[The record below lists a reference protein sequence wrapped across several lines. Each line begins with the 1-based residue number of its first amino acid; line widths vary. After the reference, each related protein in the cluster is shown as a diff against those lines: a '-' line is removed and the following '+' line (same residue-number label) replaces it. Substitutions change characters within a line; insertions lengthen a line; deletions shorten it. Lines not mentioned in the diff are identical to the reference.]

1 MKNDH
6 TPIIQF
12 CNTRFGFELMK
23 SKPDWFRYDLVWSK
37 PSAVGFLTANKM
49 PMKSA
54 REHLCLCEKGC
65 ELQQG

>member
-12 CNTRFGFELMK
+12 CNTRFSFELMK
-23 SKPDWFRYDLVWSK
+23 SKPDWFRYDLVWEK
-37 PSAVGFLTANKM
+37 TNAVGFLCANKM
-49 PMKSA
+49 PMRSHENIYVFAK
-54 REHLCLCEKGC
+54 KG